1 MAQSGRTGKFPSS
14 NALAS
19 AEVSMEILRKVCRT
33 CVVLSALL
41 LASVAAYGQNRGTP
55 LPPDASTGGM
65 PGPRNPLLI
74 PMPSI
79 NMGNLPDD
87 SPQVRARRE
96 NLRKVQRKERMVSSA
111 NRLLELT
118 KRFQAD
124 LATHPD
130 LTPENAKQLDEI
142 SKLAREVKS
151 RMQE

>member
-1 MAQSGRTGKFPSS
+1 
-14 NALAS
+14 
-19 AEVSMEILRKVCRT
+19 
-33 CVVLSALL
+33 
-41 LASVAAYGQNRGTP
+41 
-55 LPPDASTGGM
+55 
-65 PGPRNPLLI
+65 
-74 PMPSI
+74 MPSI
-79 NMGNLPDD
+79 DMGTNPDD
-87 SPQVRARRE
+87 SPQIRARRE

>member
-1 MAQSGRTGKFPSS
+1 
-14 NALAS
+14 
-19 AEVSMEILRKVCRT
+19 
-33 CVVLSALL
+33 
-41 LASVAAYGQNRGTP
+41 
-55 LPPDASTGGM
+55 
-65 PGPRNPLLI
+65 
-74 PMPSI
+74 
-79 NMGNLPDD
+79 
-87 SPQVRARRE
+87 
-96 NLRKVQRKERMVSSA
+96 MVSSA